1 MQQQNKPNKLK
12 AKQNHANVIVAN
24 LTQLYWMIKL
34 KLLFAILVMK
44 IHLRLNN
51 IYNQQTNKQHET
63 FNRLKH
69 YADHYRGRLLCSYFY
84 H

>member
-1 MQQQNKPNKLK
+1 
-12 AKQNHANVIVAN
+12 
-24 LTQLYWMIKL
+24 MIKL

-51 IYNQQTNKQHET
+51 IHNQETKQHET

-69 YADHYRGRLLCSYFY
+69 YADHYCGCFLCNYFY